1 MRIHGSG
8 KISLPKSVVV
18 LPLTGIVLES
28 LKETIGNAG
37 DTDPLR
43 HPRGLR
49 IYNNMLCIHTFQKRL
64 VSFVSRTGGNLI
76 LILKDYGTVEALT
89 LAAITRI

>member
-1 MRIHGSG
+1 MARERFPFPNRWWSFR
-8 KISLPKSVVV
+8 SQV
-18 LPLTGIVLES
+18 LSLES